1 VSHAYQAAGSYT
13 VTVTAVTGAGSQTA
27 TTTVNVNA
35 TIYRIYLPAVLR
47 P

>member
-13 VTVTAVTGAGSQTA
+13 VTAVNGAGSQTA